1 MRRKRRNLRLNEI
14 IRTKQR
20 LFLLKRIMFKIFKNM
35 NINTKELKKIKIRF
49 GRNDEFDQGCSAT
62 LILKKDGNEIILR
75 RNLPTYTL
83 IGEISH
89 ECGHEVTIFGKFGIS
104 GKRRRNIL
112 GEISAYNFTKQFIT
126 KFNEE
131 KGTTLS
137 LNGRWHGFFSSPI
150 HCISRVLVDIPL
162 GSLISN
168 KYKNR

>member
-1 MRRKRRNLRLNEI
+1 MRRRRNLRLNEK
-14 IRTKQR
+14 IRTKKR
-20 LFLLKRIMFKIFKNM
+20 LIVLKRIMYKIFKNM
-35 NINTKELKKIKIRF
+35 NININELKKIKISF
-49 GRNDEFDQGCSAT
+49 GRNDDFDQHCSAS
-62 LILKKDGNEIILR
+62 LIIQKSGNEIIVR
-75 RNLPTYTL
+75 RNFSAYSL

-89 ECGHEVTIFGKFGIS
+89 ECGHEITIFGKFGIF

-137 LNGRWHGFFSSPI
+137 FNSRWHSFFSSPV

-168 KYKNR
+168 KYKNK